1 MLWKAL
7 AQEER
12 GPLWHNNL
20 SFLEMFVLLKGEK
33 KNIVA
38 REINTLQAPWY
49 FVATLIYTEEN
60 RHFSDKLFLCFFVLS
75 LFSTP
80 TATS

>member
-12 GPLWHNNL
+12 GPLWHNSL

-38 REINTLQAPWY
+38 REINTPPGPLV
-49 FVATLIYTEEN
+49 FR
-60 RHFSDKLFLCFFVLS
+60 RHAHLYRGEPAFL
-75 LFSTP
+75 
-80 TATS
+80 